1 MGRHVADPA
10 SIFPKITAE
19 YQTVFG
25 DDLVSIILYG
35 SAAGPDFQPG
45 SSDINF
51 MIVLTEKGIQQID
64 RSLDVVAKWRRRGV
78 ALPLFLTEA
87 YVTTSLD
94 VFPIEYLG
102 LAKNHVRVFGKDIL
116 DGLTIQPECLR
127 LQCEREIK
135 GKLLLLRQ
143 AFLDCGGRGKALKAV
158 IKGALPALIA
168 IFKALLHLRGM
179 AAPNRKR
186 EVIRTAA
193 GAFGLDAGVFE
204 SMLAIREGKS
214 AAKNVEVAA
223 LFRDCLKEM
232 ERLSDTIDSLT

>member
-1 MGRHVADPA
+1 MGRHIADPA
-10 SIFPKITAE
+10 SIFPRITAD
-19 YQTVFG
+19 YQTVFR

-51 MIVLTEKGIQQID
+51 MIVLTDQGIQHID
-64 RSLDVVAKWRRRGV
+64 RSLDVVVKWRRRGV

-87 YVTTSLD
+87 YVNSSLD

-102 LAKNHVRVFGKDIL
+102 LAGHHVRVFGKDIL

-143 AFLDCGGRGKALKAV
+143 AFLDCGGRGKALKTV

-168 IFKALLHLRGM
+168 IFKALLYLRGM
-179 AAPNRKR
+179 APPTGKR

-193 GAFGLDAGVFE
+193 GAFGLDTGVFE
-204 SMLAIREGKS
+204 GMLDIREGKS
-214 AAKNVEVAA
+214 GAKNQEVAA
-223 LFRDCLKEM
+223 LFRGCLKEM
-232 ERLSDTIDSLT
+232 EQLSVTIDSLI